1 MQDTHSFLKILF
13 LSPKLDRRFEI
24 IFLANGFNCS
34 PKDSIKWENKSI
46 INLTNFLFESINFS
60 IIKLIKSCSPLIDI

>member
-34 PKDSIKWENKSI
+34 PKDSIK
-46 INLTNFLFESINFS
+46 
-60 IIKLIKSCSPLIDI
+60 